1 MSLAPLFAASFP
13 VQIHAFAALLL
24 IPLTLTIFALPRGSR
39 LHKGLGWA
47 WVVLMAT
54 VALSSFAVNS
64 IRMIGPFSP
73 IHLLSVLALFALF
86 GAIIAIRKRRVAQHR
101 KIMLG
106 LTYGALLG
114 AGLFTLLPGRIMYD
128 VVLAGFFTPATGG

>member
-1 MSLAPLFAASFP
+1 MSLAPLFAASFS
-13 VQIHAFAALLL
+13 VQLHAFAALLL

-39 LHKGLGWA
+39 LHKRLGWA

-73 IHLLSVLALFALF
+73 IHLLSVLTLFALF

-114 AGLFTLLPGRIMYD
+114 AGLFTLLPRRIMYD
-128 VVLAGFFTPATGG
+128 VVLSGLFTPAAGG